1 MARTSLGWST
11 PTILLL
17 LSPLP
22 ILANSLSHGQIPLYD
37 SASPIDISGAK
48 FQGLNTYANLPYV
61 HCLSNGEVE
70 EYDIAILGAPFDT
83 VSPPDSLQGMSFVG
97 CCGLMKGAGGSQ
109 LQADPAR
116 ALDQQA
122 SDGDRRG
129 FRMDIA
135 FTQARKPS
143 VH

>member
-83 VSPPDSLQGMSFVG
+83 VSPPDSLQGENTIDSWAKIID
-97 CCGLMKGAGGSQ
+97 CGDVPMTFLDNTVALKQ
-109 LQADPAR
+109 LDEGHR
-116 ALDQQA
+116 
-122 SDGDRRG
+122 
-129 FRMDIA
+129 
-135 FTQARKPS
+135 
-143 VH
+143 